1 MEIKYSYSNSTLV
14 LYFVGELDEH
24 SAKPARERLDELIDS
39 LYIESAIYELSELN
53 FTDSTGIGLMLG
65 RYKKLKNKGA
75 TVYIKSP
82 KPNIEKVLVTSGLY
96 QVMPKIG

>member
-14 LYFVGELDEH
+14 IYFVGELDEH

-39 LYIESAIYELSELN
+39 LYVESAIYELTGLN

-75 TVYIKSP
+75 NVFIKGA
-82 KPNIEKVLVTSGLY
+82 KPNIEKVLLTSGLY
-96 QVMPKIG
+96 SVMPRIG